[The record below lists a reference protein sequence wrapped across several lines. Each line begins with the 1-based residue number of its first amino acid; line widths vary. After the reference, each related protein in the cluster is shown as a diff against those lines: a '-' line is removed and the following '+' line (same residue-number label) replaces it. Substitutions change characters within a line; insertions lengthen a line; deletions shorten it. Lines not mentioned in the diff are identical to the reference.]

1 MVLFVWKFPYLT
13 KPTNMH
19 LCLFTCKVERVEMWM
34 TTLIDEYMVIK
45 LEWNAICDKRLSI
58 KMRIN
63 VIRSKGMYW
72 SVQWMLACSLFVRFL
87 FLFVFFFFGGGV
99 VELNEIWLSLFLFL
113 VFIWKFLIPFS
124 HKIYDCVLSMF

>member
-34 TTLIDEYMVIK
+34 TSLIDEYMVIK

-87 FLFVFFFFGGGV
+87 LLLGYTWLLLTTIPCTLNINEFKGFYFF
-99 VELNEIWLSLFLFL
+99 FLFL
-113 VFIWKFLIPFS
+113 KHNEKVDLWLWK
-124 HKIYDCVLSMF
+124 CA